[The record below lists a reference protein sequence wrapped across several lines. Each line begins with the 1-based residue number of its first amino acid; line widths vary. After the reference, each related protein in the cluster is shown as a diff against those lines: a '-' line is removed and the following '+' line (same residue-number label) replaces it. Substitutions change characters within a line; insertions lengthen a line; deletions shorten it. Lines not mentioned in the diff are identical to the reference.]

1 MRARRT
7 FAHRLSRVMGVLIVA
22 AAGSS
27 LFLLGP
33 AEAGA
38 VITEPIPA
46 DVGPAPPSTI
56 PNLPAAGETAPPP
69 AAIGDP
75 ITPEATCGDWYQQS
89 DYGDRWPADSTWWE
103 YRCTRSDFVYYTNC
117 TVGACPAFCWDCYSE
132 AWEWTDYFYWDGSHA
147 VFYGESSSY
156 SLISEGE
163 LWPPYTSSYW
173 WDAPTARWYDLN
185 RYRLIVSKDGTGS
198 GTVTSSPAG
207 ISCGDSCQASFDV
220 GTLVTLTATSDPSST
235 FSGWSGPCSGTGG
248 CQVTMDQARS
258 VTATFKSNSPPPN
271 TAPTAA
277 FTSSCSDL
285 SCSFDASWSID
296 SDGTI
301 ASYSWAFGDGTSTS
315 GETAD
320 HSYAQAGSYMVTLT
334 VTDDDGS
341 SATDSQL
348 VTVEA
353 DAPPVVSPPPPTF
366 ISTPDD
372 YSSDSTPTWAFS
384 GEPGATFTCT
394 LIKPFVGA
402 WDGGGDGTQPEPDN
416 VTVDTRACD
425 SGGYTFDLSA
435 YPDGT
440 YVLWVTQT
448 DADGNTS
455 TAATDSFVLQRAVSQ
470 NAAPQARLAFSCAA
484 LSCSFDGTGSSD
496 ADGTLVGYSWD
507 FGDGASDSGA
517 SAGHTYAAPGTY
529 TVTLTVTDDDGS
541 SAADSRLVTIEA
553 PPPESPPSPV
563 LPPPSEEGPSLGP
576 PPGGQGG
583 DAGVPHPGSVKC
595 GGRSA
600 TILGSMAGERLSG
613 TPHKDV
619 IAGLGGNDEI
629 RGLGG
634 GDILCGGTG
643 ADRLLGGSGPDKL
656 LGGSGADTLLG
667 GQGHDIETP

>member
-1 MRARRT
+1 MFPANPKRT
-7 FAHRLSRVMGVLIVA
+7 SFIHRLSGAIGLTLVAVA
-22 AAGSS
+22 ALLA
-27 LFLLGP
+27 LGP
-33 AEAGA
+33 VEAHA

-46 DVGPAPPSTI
+46 GVGPAPPPI
-56 PNLPAAGETAPPP
+56 AALPAVGDTAPP
-69 AAIGDP
+69 ASVIGDP
-75 ITPEATCGDWYQQS
+75 ITPEATCGDWYRQG
-89 DYGDRWPADSTWWE
+89 DYGDRWPAGSPWWE
-103 YRCTRSDFVYYTNC
+103 YRCTHSDYQYYNYC
-117 TVGACPAFCWDCYSE
+117 TAIACNAFCPECWGE
-132 AWEWTDYFYWDGSHA
+132 TWEWTDYYYWNGSA
-147 VFYGESSSY
+147 PVFYGESYSY
-156 SLISEGE
+156 SAESEGYY
-163 LWPPYTSSYW
+163 WPPYTSLYW
-173 WDAPTARWYDLN
+173 WDASTARWYDLN
-185 RYRLIVSKDGTGS
+185 RYWLTVSKHGTGS
-198 GTVTSSPAG
+198 GTVSSSPAG
-207 ISCGDSCQASFDV
+207 ISCGVSCEASFDA
-220 GTLVTLTATSDPSST
+220 GTLVTLTATADASST
-235 FSGWSGPCSGTGG
+235 FSGWSGPCSGTGS

-258 VTATFKSNSPPPN
+258 VSATFEPNSPPPN

-285 SCSFDASWSID
+285 SCSFDASWSVD

-301 ASYSWAFGDGTSTS
+301 ASYSWDFGDGASTS

-320 HSYAQAGSYMVTLT
+320 HSYAQAGTYTVTLT

-341 SATDSQL
+341 SATDSQP

-353 DAPPVVSPPPPTF
+353 DAPPVFSPPPPTF

-402 WDGGGDGTQPEPDN
+402 WDGGGDGTQPQPDN

-425 SGGYTFDLSA
+425 SGSYTFDLGA

-440 YVLWVTQT
+440 YVLWVTQS
-448 DADGNTS
+448 DADGNPS
-455 TAATDSFVLQRAVSQ
+455 TPANDSFVLQRPVSQ

-484 LSCSFDGTGSSD
+484 LSCSFGGTASSD
-496 ADGTLVGYSWD
+496 ADGTIVAYSWD
-507 FGDGASDSGA
+507 FGDGASTSGETA
-517 SAGHTYAAPGTY
+517 DHSYAQAGTY

-541 SAADSRLVTIEA
+541 SATDSKLVTIEA
-553 PPPESPPSPV
+553 PPPGSAPTPI
-563 LPPPSEEGPSLGP
+563 LPPPSEEGPTP
-576 PPGGQGG
+576 APPGGQGG
-583 DAGVPHPGSVKC
+583 EAGVAHSGSAKC

-634 GDILCGGTG
+634 GDILCGGAG
-643 ADRLLGGSGPDKL
+643 ADHLLGGSGPDKL
-656 LGGSGADTLLG
+656 LGGLGADTLVG